1 MEKGRQRTGCRIS
14 SPGGLGGMEESSKQA
29 GHINAAVMFMRLA
42 LGRLVEGA
50 KAWSPYLTYYS

>member
-1 MEKGRQRTGCRIS
+1 MQDQQSRR
-14 SPGGLGGMEESSKQA
+14 PGGMEESSEQA

-50 KAWSPYLTYYS
+50 KAWSPYLTCYS